1 MRSGGWGDRQTLS
14 ISFSLSSQSA
24 WALRQK
30 LRGLRQRPL
39 NATLTHKGLLGR
51 SGILTGR
58 SIRRHLRSGCEGKP
72 YGSRG
77 PSAMSPS
84 SFSRAEL
91 CSCAHLLRRTSKPTQ
106 TLLSDLRSAGSVRVR
121 A

>member
-51 SGILTGR
+51 SGILR
-58 SIRRHLRSGCEGKP
+58 SERYRALREAQDLQDVVF
-72 YGSRG
+72 
-77 PSAMSPS
+77 SA
-84 SFSRAEL
+84 
-91 CSCAHLLRRTSKPTQ
+91 K
-106 TLLSDLRSAGSVRVR
+106 
-121 A
+121 